1 MSYNKRDRKVNRFVS
16 ADANGLQHEHVSIN
30 DYNKK
35 KNSFSESQ
43 SLSNTWTHNNYN
55 ENSIF
60 HSTIHP
66 NYSHSSSLPYS
77 PRFNYIL
84 YIFILIILFDL
95 LSPFTTDI
103 YNPILPI
110 IINKDNLDS
119 TPFMIQL
126 SLILFTLFHSFSQ
139 IIFTALINDCFKL
152 QYRYI
157 IIIGLVLY
165 CSSSMMCAYSQTIQI
180 FIIARTVQGLGS
192 GFAVLVN
199 NELSQSLYPSFKL
212 YLERRIYINR
222 IRNKS
227 KKHRQENGK
236 DTFFT
241 QTNMDFHGNKN
252 KRDTSPYGAKDHH
265 AYSSILTN
273 SYTNYSQNIDKDK
286 NICSKF
292 GYFMQ
297 TTFLL
302 FLLAAIR
309 AILGIASAAP
319 VGALITQQTNHWKYI
334 FLFLTLCGIITGFF
348 IFPLLSTKIFIPE
361 ISKQSN
367 GLLGIGTLDPIKQS
381 TEQISGSLFSN
392 NYNYPCTHSIIII
405 LFFFRANVWK
415 KKQYIT

>member
-1 MSYNKRDRKVNRFVS
+1 MSYNKRDTKVNRFVS
-16 ADANGLQHEHVSIN
+16 ADANGRHDNVSIN
-30 DYNKK
+30 DYKPK

-66 NYSHSSSLPYS
+66 NYGDSSLPYS
-77 PRFNYIL
+77 PRFNYIF
-84 YIFILIILFDL
+84 YIFILIILFDI

-110 IINKDNLDS
+110 IINETNLDS

-139 IIFTALINDCFKL
+139 IIFTALINDCFNL

-157 IIIGLVLY
+157 IIIGLVIY
-165 CSSSMMCAYSQTIQI
+165 CSASMMCAFSSTIQV
-180 FIIARTVQGLGS
+180 FIIARTFQGLGS

-212 YLERRIYINR
+212 YPERRIYISR

-236 DTFFT
+236 DTFYT
-241 QTNMDFHGNKN
+241 QTNMDFNKN
-252 KRDTSPYGAKDHH
+252 KRDISPYGAKDHH
-265 AYSSILTN
+265 AYSSILAN
-273 SYTNYSQNIDKDK
+273 SLTNYLQNIDKDR

-292 GYFMQ
+292 GM
-297 TTFLL
+297 TC
-302 FLLAAIR
+302 
-309 AILGIASAAP
+309 S
-319 VGALITQQTNHWKYI
+319 
-334 FLFLTLCGIITGFF
+334 FF
-348 IFPLLSTKIFIPE
+348 IYTASFIF
-361 ISKQSN
+361 N
-367 GLLGIGTLDPIKQS
+367 
-381 TEQISGSLFSN
+381 FN
-392 NYNYPCTHSIIII
+392 
-405 LFFFRANVWK
+405 FR
-415 KKQYIT
+415 